1 MCKRNMNKS
10 MTIKEWLIDC
20 GASAEAMFAVEAVLV
35 NKENDEL
42 KTRIEQL
49 EAELSKMANHVDELL
64 KPPVNDDVVA
74 GSAKHL
80 ALDWHNPMKLDSPG
94 EGFRFLL
101 KAESRTN
108 ATHFFGYMT
117 RTWREMS
124 DDSKIGELN
133 KHVTYRTNK
142 PIPDDID

>member
-1 MCKRNMNKS
+1 MNKS

-49 EAELSKMANHVDELL
+49 EAELSKMAQHVDELL

-94 EGFRFLL
+94 EGYRFLL
-101 KAESRTN
+101 KNESRKNT
-108 ATHFFGYMT
+108 THFFCAAT
-117 RTWREMS
+117 NRWRFMP
-124 DDSKIGELN
+124 DTIRVDRLYPYF
-133 KHVTYRTNK
+133 TYRTDK
-142 PIPDDID
+142 PLPNDIN